1 MNADS
6 DSAPALP
13 EPPLPPMLTTATA
26 PRKPWGFWKVLGG
39 VVLALLVSSVVPV
52 VLTVV
57 YLAITEGAGFR
68 PTPERLGASQ
78 FGLAGWIGT
87 LGALALCWSMA
98 RRIGDGR
105 PGAVLGVERVTF
117 PTLLKWCGAAVVLCT
132 AGDGLL
138 LLLGRPI
145 VHESM
150 LEMYGMADSKLLLLL
165 VVNVQAPMMEEV
177 MMRGFFLEGLRHTKV
192 GTRGAV
198 ALSALLW
205 AGLHIQY
212 DLVGI
217 GTLLVVGLVLGVAR
231 LRTGSILPTIAMHAV
246 NNVWS
251 TVELLYVVHH
261 G

>member
-1 MNADS
+1 MIHDPKPS
-6 DSAPALP
+6 PP
-13 EPPLPPMLTTATA
+13 TEPPLPPVLTPATA

-39 VVLALLVSSVVPV
+39 LVLALLVWAVVPV
-52 VLTVV
+52 VLTVA

-68 PTPERLGASQ
+68 PTAERLGASQ

-105 PGAVLGVERVTF
+105 PRTVLGLERVTL
-117 PTLLKWCGAAVVLCT
+117 PTLLKWCGAAVVLCA
-132 AGDGLL
+132 AGDGVL

-145 VHESM
+145 VHDSM
-150 LEMYGMADSKLLLLL
+150 LEMYGLADSKLMLLLA
-165 VVNVQAPMMEEV
+165 VNVQAPLMEEIL
-177 MMRGFFLEGLRHTKV
+177 MRGFFLESLRHTRV
-192 GTRGAV
+192 GTHGAV
-198 ALSALLW
+198 VLSALLW
-205 AGLHIQY
+205 AGLHLQY

-217 GTLLVVGLVLGVAR
+217 GTLLVVGLVLGLAR
-231 LRTGSILPTIAMHAV
+231 LRTGSILPTIAMHAL

-251 TVELLYVVHH
+251 TVELLYVVHR